1 MNRLRTYVTSSL
13 VLFAASILPVVALT
27 GCAIG
32 TASFPDSSPVPEHA
46 PIGSISGSNFGG
58 HAPLIGAHVYVLQP
72 STSGYGTRA
81 SSILSS
87 TGANN
92 GATNPTPVL
101 NSSDPDI
108 PNTWYYQTTDLTGAF
123 NISGDYTCTV
133 GLPVYLYLYGG
144 SPTYPSANNTF
155 QISSFIVSGSS
166 GAYTVTMTINTSGSQ
181 PIENA
186 YIGEGLTVAST
197 NGASPTGSQPFNGS
211 FQIVTAPNLTTTTF
225 SFTYASATLPSGVT
239 TGTTYTESGNQ
250 MTVTFDPTFNPGVV
264 NLASLGNCPSGGFT
278 GANAISYVYVNEVS
292 TVAAAYAFRPFQ
304 LTPTSTSTGNNATY
318 IGTSSTNIAGIQNAA
333 VIAKQLYDITG
344 SKLSTTYA
352 GEGHIANTN
361 TVAGNGIVPQANIDT
376 LGNILAACVDS
387 NNGATSVTSGGGYN
401 YPGNG
406 AYTGISPQCQ
416 TLFQTAT
423 SSGIPTTSTGTGAN
437 APGYQP
443 LDIAQAAIN
452 IARHPAGPTYSYST
466 TGSTT
471 FVSTLYNLPQGN
483 RPFTPDL
490 SSLGVTASQLN
501 DFTIGILYTV
511 ANNPANS
518 SNGGNGGSYM
528 NSVETIAI
536 DKIGNVWAVADNG
549 GSPNYLYR
557 MSPAGVIGNVNYQS
571 SWQYGT
577 VVIDAN
583 ESAWSASAV
592 DRQAVTY
599 VQNTNSS
606 TVAPAVGAAPVTYTY
621 NAGATNATKNTY
633 YSYSAVADSF
643 GDVYFG
649 NAGLTAVYNASSSP
663 NDYVAVF
670 SGGSPTSTGVESG
683 AITGINNYNAIS
695 FLNGS
700 IQPYASGT
708 GKTSA
713 FFEYNAY
720 SSGQVEIDSVQLS
733 SSTGTVLTSGGI
745 PVNDTG
751 FPVYGINTNGSP
763 GTNAFAQT
771 PTTGCTSLLNAGKLT
786 TDRGGNAV
794 VPDFHN
800 QTGAINDAT
809 SSLYYIIRGTGTSG
823 TCTQVS
829 GATLNAGIKDG
840 WASTLDGN
848 DYVYIANRP
857 ASNSSLSVVNSQANT
872 AAGMVAVSPA
882 TGYFPQYWNGSALTN
897 MLPNPFDVAV
907 GPSGEV
913 WVPNNSTTLGLVE
926 IVGLGNPTATPF
938 AVASSPTNNLIG
950 IRP

>member
-13 VLFAASILPVVALT
+13 VSFAASILPVVALT

-32 TASFPDSSPVPEHA
+32 TASFPESSPVPEHA
-46 PIGSISGSNFGG
+46 TLGSISGSNFGG

-81 SSILSS
+81 SSILNA
-87 TGANN
+87 TGVSN
-92 GATNPTPVL
+92 GATNPTPVQ

-108 PNTWYYQTTDLTGAF
+108 PTTWYYQTTDLTGAF

-155 QISSFIVSGSS
+155 GITNMVYNNDPTGNGYQVTLTIDTSASS
-166 GAYTVTMTINTSGSQ
+166 TNK
-181 PIENA
+181 IENA
-186 YIGEGLTVAST
+186 YIGEYLSIATTGAANPVA
-197 NGASPTGSQPFNGS
+197 NLRNGS
-211 FQIVTAPNLTTTTF
+211 IQVVTSTNLTTTTF
-225 SFTYASATLPSGVT
+225 SYYQPNNPGLTVGTNYTQP
-239 TGTTYTESGNQ
+239 TGAF
-250 MTVTFDPTFNPGVV
+250 TVTFQPTFNPGVV

-278 GANAISYVYVNEVS
+278 GANKISYVYVNEVS
-292 TVAAAYAFRPFQ
+292 TVATAYAFRPFQ
-304 LTPTSTSTGNNATY
+304 LTPTSTSSGNNATY

-344 SKLSTTYA
+344 SKLSSTYA
-352 GEGHIANTN
+352 GEGHIANTT
-361 TVAGNGIVPQANIDT
+361 TVAANGIVPQENIDT

-387 NNGATSVTSGGGYN
+387 NNQSNAL
-401 YPGNG
+401 GN
-406 AYTGISPQCQ
+406 AAMSPQCT
-416 TLFQTAT
+416 TLFQNAT
-423 SSGIPTTSTGTGAN
+423 SSGIPTTASS
-437 APGYQP
+437 APGTAP

-452 IARHPAGPTYSYST
+452 IARHPAGPNYAYSS

-471 FVSTLYNLPQGN
+471 FVSSLYNLPQGN

-490 SSLGVTASQLN
+490 ATRGVTASQLN
-501 DFTIGILYTV
+501 DFTIGILYT
-511 ANNPANS
+511 AASNPGSA
-518 SNGGNGGSYM
+518 GGSYM
-528 NSVETIAI
+528 NAVETIAI
-536 DKIGNVWAVADNG
+536 DKIGNVWAVADDNG
-549 GSPNYLYR
+549 QGGTSGPNYLYQ

-606 TVAPAVGAAPVTYTY
+606 SVAPAVGAAPVTYTY

-683 AITGINNYNAIS
+683 ALAGINNYNAIS

-720 SSGQVEIDSVQLS
+720 LSGQVEIDSVQLS
-733 SSTGTVLTSGGI
+733 SSTGTVLTSGGV

-786 TDRGGNAV
+786 TDRGGNAI

-800 QTGAINDAT
+800 QNGAINDVT
-809 SSLYYIIRGTGTSG
+809 SSLYYIIRGNPSTSSG

-913 WVPNNSTTLGLVE
+913 WVPNNSGTIGLVE